1 MLKLF
6 INLVQCFWCPHISN
20 SADAIMVDLEHWR
33 CGVCSF
39 SGKFGAGDTIAK
51 HMMENKDHVRAAIAA
66 EDMLNKGPKQSSIQE
81 AWQKGPEKGKV

>member
-1 MLKLF
+1 
-6 INLVQCFWCPHISN
+6 
-20 SADAIMVDLEHWR
+20 MVDLEHWR